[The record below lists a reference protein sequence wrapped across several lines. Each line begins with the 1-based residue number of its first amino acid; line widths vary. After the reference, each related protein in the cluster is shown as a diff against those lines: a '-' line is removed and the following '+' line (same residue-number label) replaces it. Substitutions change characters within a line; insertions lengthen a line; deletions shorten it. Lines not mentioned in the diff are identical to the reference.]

1 MKYSSK
7 EKWTLNFLR
16 NKQRMKGSWWM
27 EFLITEIADQLHR
40 YDPWH
45 FDLVQKDIHDFKEF
59 IFYRHFVFIWH
70 RLERKEKNSLL
81 PTAVLSP
88 YP

>member
-1 MKYSSK
+1 
-7 EKWTLNFLR
+7 
-16 NKQRMKGSWWM
+16 M

-59 IFYRHFVFIWH
+59 IFYCHFVFI
-70 RLERKEKNSLL
+70 
-81 PTAVLSP
+81 
-88 YP
+88 